1 MQFFFRKQDV
11 YFVCTQK
18 RRVVLDR
25 GRTVERSFSIARTK
39 TKDERITSHKFN
51 GLRNTGILRSASLWG
66 SGNEKK
72 EKDKQQAY
80 PSVRRWAHLERLI
93 GGTLIS
99 LSQMEDRFRLGI
111 ERQDVRLPA
120 YRLHFRGFPERF
132 EVRPAKR
139 V

>member
-1 MQFFFRKQDV
+1 MAKTILITGASSGIGASTAKLF
-11 YFVCTQK
+11 
-18 RRVVLDR
+18 LSR
-25 GRTVERSFSIARTK
+25 GWNVGLIARR
-39 TKDERITSHKFN
+39 E
-51 GLRNTGILRSASLWG
+51 
-66 SGNEKK
+66 
-72 EKDKQQAY
+72 DKQQAY